1 MTRFTIHSVAAVVA
15 EPPAGDSTTIAVD
28 TDALRAE
35 FDNAVQAAYALGTQ
49 HRGPGA
55 AADEEEEDALLMLVE
70 EETATVAAAAPSDSA
85 QVEQLEAEVR
95 RLQQLCDAQE
105 GELTDRKVAEAE
117 SSRRLEEAC
126 KMLETYE
133 AALQAQEDA
142 KVTAQA
148 ERDSLIG
155 DLNAKT
161 ASLHA
166 KEAELV
172 TKAMQL
178 RAFGES
184 LSQAQHSAQRLQL
197 ELQEAL
203 AAAVEAD
210 KHRGLAQERA
220 AKDRT
225 VWDAVLFALGGRP
238 AQTRSQKLFKIAFS
252 CMLLSQALLESRHLA
267 NPVSQDAQ
275 VEHLATRVLEVKNQ
289 ISRHQPPF
297 STSQPASASAS
308 SQEALR
314 GRIRRD

>member
-1 MTRFTIHSVAAVVA
+1 MHSVAAVMMMTVVA

-49 HRGPGA
+49 HQGPSA
-55 AADEEEEDALLMLVE
+55 AAAEEEKELVE
-70 EETATVAAAAPSDSA
+70 EETATVAAAVPSDSA
-85 QVEQLEAEVR
+85 QVEQLETEVR

-210 KHRGLAQERA
+210 KHRGLVQERA

-275 VEHLATRVLEVKNQ
+275 IEHLALENSV
-289 ISRHQPPF
+289 
-297 STSQPASASAS
+297 
-308 SQEALR
+308 
-314 GRIRRD
+314 